1 MTTFSL
7 FFKDSGAGGL
17 VTSCGLGL
25 SFSETGFAAKRNP
38 KLNNRM
44 AEMIEQMKI
53 AFLNFDLMIPPENGE
68 KISLH
73 LIKIK
78 NKFNFKDF
86 LTMEECD
93 FFNTIEV

>member
-1 MTTFSL
+1 MTTFSP
-7 FFKDSGAGGL
+7 FFEDSGAGGL

-44 AEMIEQMKI
+44 AEMIEKMKI
-53 AFLNFDLMIPPENGE
+53 AFLNFEFMIPPENGE
-68 KISLH
+68 KISMH
-73 LIKIK
+73 LFKIQ

-86 LTMEECD
+86 LMMEEFD